1 MRKTFCVPLRRRS
14 ATESIDFGAPRR
26 RFCAPLGRRSA
37 TESGDSG
44 VPKRQFVL
52 LCDAVPRLSRSIS
65 TFRGGVPRATTQS
78 QKRLL
83 RQVSK
88 ETCRNRLPAARLRP
102 RTAVRAEIAGPG
114 FEPGT
119 FLTSMPKRRVRPLG
133 QAGAAGVWG
142 VRSHGSRSTHRSP
155 GRTPPGTFQGPDGR
169 ISWGHRSPG
178 RTPPGFF
185 QAPAAPTRPRL
196 SAAAAYARP
205 NAPPV
210 SWSQWKDSRGPSGA
224 LGGA

>member
-88 ETCRNRLPAARLRP
+88 GTCRSRLPAARLRP

-142 VRSHGSRSTHRSP
+142 VRWHGSGSSTGPLEGLRSSLRYVTTGSD
-155 GRTPPGTFQGPDGR
+155 FQLIFGLIVD
-169 ISWGHRSPG
+169 
-178 RTPPGFF
+178 
-185 QAPAAPTRPRL
+185 
-196 SAAAAYARP
+196 
-205 NAPPV
+205 
-210 SWSQWKDSRGPSGA
+210 
-224 LGGA
+224 